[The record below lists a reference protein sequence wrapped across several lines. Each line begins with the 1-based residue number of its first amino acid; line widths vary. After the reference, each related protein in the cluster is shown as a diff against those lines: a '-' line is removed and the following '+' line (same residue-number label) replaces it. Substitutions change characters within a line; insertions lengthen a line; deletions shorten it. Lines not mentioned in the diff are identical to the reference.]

1 MLTIN
6 ALRPESELNGLMEAK
21 KDLEEKVR
29 RLRLQFERN
38 QQELQRYKEA
48 GAEELKKL
56 KSEN

>member
-1 MLTIN
+1 
-6 ALRPESELNGLMEAK
+6 MEAK

-38 QQELQRYKEA
+38 QQELLRYKET

-56 KSEN
+56 KHEN